1 MVREAANRAGYR
13 RRMRFRRILFT
24 FAALALLVAA
34 CGDDDD
40 SVASDDAA
48 SEGVVDEAPTDG
60 DDGVDPAES
69 GLVDEDETST
79 PADDDTDCSNS
90 VEIVNAE
97 AEQDVTDL
105 EDGPVDIAWTLS
117 EGGPHP
123 SNTVDDDQNANL
135 AFASYDIPADEQFGD
150 RIPVGPPGAPEG
162 GLFVQISLFN
172 PDGAIEVGQTF
183 VDQIDFDDDPTLADG
198 KINFYAAYFGDDRL
212 LPGDVTVEIT
222 EMTDEEICVSLTSVT
237 QTDLQTFVGFDG
249 GVVFERE
256 QSIED

>member
-1 MVREAANRAGYR
+1 MRDAANRADYG

-34 CGDDDD
+34 CGDDDE

-60 DDGVDPAES
+60 DDGADPAES
-69 GLVDEDETST
+69 GLAGDEDETSA
-79 PADDDTDCSNS
+79 PAEDDTECSNS
-90 VEIVNAE
+90 AEIVNAE
-97 AEQDVTDL
+97 AEQDVSGLD
-105 EDGPVDIAWTLS
+105 DGPIDIAWTLS

-123 SNTVDDDQNANL
+123 TNTVDDDQNANL
-135 AFASYDIPADEQFGD
+135 AFASYDIPADEQFGPS
-150 RIPVGPPGAPEG
+150 IPVGPPGAPEG
-162 GLFVQISLFN
+162 ELFVQISLFN

-198 KINFYAAYFGDDRL
+198 KINFYAAYLGDDRL

>member
-1 MVREAANRAGYR
+1 
-13 RRMRFRRILFT
+13 MRFRRILFT

-40 SVASDDAA
+40 SVASDDAP
-48 SEGVVDEAPTDG
+48 SGDVVDETPTDGDG

-69 GLVDEDETST
+69 GVV
-79 PADDDTDCSNS
+79 ADCSNS

-97 AEQDVTDL
+97 AEQDVADL
-105 EDGPVDIAWTLS
+105 ADGPVDIAWTLS

-123 SNTVDDDQNANL
+123 TNTVDDDQNANL

-198 KINFYAAYFGDDRL
+198 KINFYAAYLGDDRL

-222 EMTDEEICVSLTSVT
+222 EMSDDEICVSLTSVT